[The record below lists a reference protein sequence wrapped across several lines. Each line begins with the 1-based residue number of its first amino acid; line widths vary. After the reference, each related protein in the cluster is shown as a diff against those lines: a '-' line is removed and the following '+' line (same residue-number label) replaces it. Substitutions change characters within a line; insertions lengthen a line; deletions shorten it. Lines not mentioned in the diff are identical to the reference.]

1 MSTRRNKNTSNRRN
15 KSRRLSKTQKMSTG
29 RKWTPAFNAASK
41 TLTQTKSLPA
51 ARESLRRQAL
61 SNARKLFGSIGI

>member
-1 MSTRRNKNTSNRRN
+1 MNTRRNKRASNRRN
-15 KSRRLSKTQKMSTG
+15 KSRKAPVGKKWMS
-29 RKWTPAFNAASK
+29 AFSAASQ
-41 TLTQTKSLPA
+41 TLTKTKSLPA